1 MIPSVIFLQK
11 MTFFVYTE
19 VGFVNGEKLTELQL
33 KKKLA
38 QLNLFYRDG
47 FLIDETG
54 NRRFLVIPC
63 ETDLHNQVDF
73 HSLEIERDSI
83 WSAAFKAYKNKEPHY
98 LTSDQEQQVAEDN
111 LSYLIESPWTQ
122 PIISYLQTPN
132 NKFKDITI
140 ELLLTE
146 AIEKPKAQQKKSDTM
161 QISSIL
167 KTLGYERKRKRI
179 DGNPKWV
186 WEHLT

>member
-1 MIPSVIFLQK
+1 M
-11 MTFFVYTE
+11 
-19 VGFVNGEKLTELQL
+19 
-33 KKKLA
+33 
-38 QLNLFYRDG
+38 
-47 FLIDETG
+47 
-54 NRRFLVIPC
+54 VIPC
-63 ETDLHNQVDF
+63 ETDLQNQVDF

-83 WSAAFKAYKNKEPHY
+83 WAAAFKAYKNKEPHY
-98 LTSDQEQQVAEDN
+98 LTSEQEQQVAEDN

-140 ELLLTE
+140 ELLLAE
-146 AIEKPKAQQKKSDTM
+146 AIEKPKSFQKKGDVM
-161 QISSIL
+161 QVSSIL